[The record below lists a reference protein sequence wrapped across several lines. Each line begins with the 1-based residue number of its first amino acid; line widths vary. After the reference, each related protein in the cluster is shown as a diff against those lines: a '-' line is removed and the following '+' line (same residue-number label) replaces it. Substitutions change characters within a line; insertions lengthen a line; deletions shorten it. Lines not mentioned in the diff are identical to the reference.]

1 MVVVVVETTCYES
14 LVSLIAWDNV
24 SARLLP
30 VILVTMLRHK
40 DGELIVI
47 IADLV
52 NYNSCLHF
60 TG

>member
-1 MVVVVVETTCYES
+1 MVVVGVETTCYES